1 MKNNCIKYIELLD
14 MSSKNNKNNDKKN
27 ENKNTVMDEE
37 EMNKYI
43 NDLNRYLSN
52 TTYTDTDSNTDINT
66 DISKSESE
74 SGIPESESDNSSE
87 YDADDYQV
95 KQSKVGGYMRENNY
109 INLKNNGRLFPSWI
123 MKNFNRYKLPE
134 IFLDGSDPC
143 NETKTKAELRKY
155 QEFLSRYL
163 DYNSPYRDVL
173 IYHGLGSGKTRSAIN
188 IYNILYNS
196 SPDWN
201 VFVLL
206 KATLK
211 ESTWI
216 KELESWLQKDE
227 KEFRLANIHFIS
239 YDAPNADKMFL
250 ETVKNVDAA
259 KKSLYII
266 EECHNFIN
274 NVYTNMSS
282 KQGRRALTIY
292 EHILQD
298 KKDNDGVRVIMI
310 SGSPAI
316 NIPFELALTFNL
328 LRPGAFPKLE
338 SEFNKLYVST
348 YGYPTINYA
357 KKNNFQR
364 RIMGLVSYYIGSTPE
379 YFAQK
384 KVNYVDIPMSD
395 YQNDIYSYYEK
406 IEEAI
411 ARKMRSMSGGNY
423 KSYTRQSCNFVF
435 PAMKQ
440 GMNGETRPR
449 PRDFKVNEA
458 DIQTVTKGQ
467 VAEDKKE
474 KYYKVN
480 DYLVKVD
487 EFADELDKHFGR
499 KNQDDIKDNHTLAQ
513 DIEAL
518 AKIDP
523 EYSIKSFD
531 KYMRDDKYKKSSL
544 LVEMHK
550 SSAKMTFMIF
560 MIMRSPGPTQVY
572 SNYVVMEGLQIFKI
586 YLKYFGF
593 TSFFSADRGKDFFR
607 YTEYHGGVDPKD
619 RRKVLESFNR
629 SENKFG
635 SVCKIIMISPA
646 GAEGISLNNIRQV
659 HIMEPYW
666 HEVRITQ
673 MIGRAIRQCSH
684 RELPMKDRVVEVYR
698 YKSVRPEDK
707 SAQAV
712 LQKWTTDQYIE
723 SMARSKEGLIQSFL
737 DTMKEVAVDCEL
749 YKSHNSLVSQ
759 YRCFQFDEKSL
770 FDDQIGPAYIDDIYD
785 DQKLDNGLNS
795 VNSTIRRI
803 KVIQI
808 SAVKQLVEDPAK
820 VENAEKED
828 AAYTQPEKYW
838 YSPESLVVYD
848 YDFKYPI
855 GKVGTDD
862 DNIPLKL
869 DKDTF
874 IITKVI
880 AIPSIKTKN

>member
-1 MKNNCIKYIELLD
+1 
-14 MSSKNNKNNDKKN
+14 
-27 ENKNTVMDEE
+27 MDHKDLWDTSLE
-37 EMNKYI
+37 YI
-43 NDLNRYLSN
+43 NELNSYLGK
-52 TTYTDTDSNTDINT
+52 DTDSGQSMSMYGGSADPSSTDSDSDSTSDSELLESSTSTSSSTTSST
-66 DISKSESE
+66 DSDGGGDGLHNISGGAPTYNPAANFKKES
-74 SGIPESESDNSSE
+74 
-87 YDADDYQV
+87 
-95 KQSKVGGYMRENNY
+95 RY
-109 INLKNNGRLFPSWI
+109 INLKNNGKLFPSWI
-123 MKNFNRYKLPE
+123 MKNFNKYKLPE

-143 NETKTKAELRKY
+143 NAAKTKQEIRKY

-163 DYNSPYRDVL
+163 DYNSPYRDIL
-173 IYHGLGSGKTRSAIN
+173 IYHGLGSGKTRSTIN
-188 IYNILYNS
+188 IYNVLYNS

-211 ESTWI
+211 ESTWFR
-216 KELESWLQKDE
+216 ELELWLQSDE
-227 KEFRLANIHFIS
+227 KEFRLSNIHFIS

-266 EECHNFIN
+266 EEFHNFIN
-274 NVYTNMSS
+274 NVYSNLSS

-292 EHILQD
+292 EHIMQD

-328 LRPGAFPKLE
+328 LRPGSFPKQE

-348 YGYPTINYA
+348 DGYPTINPA

-364 RIMGLVSYYIGSTPE
+364 RILGLVSYYIGATPE

-384 KVNYVDIPMSD
+384 KVNYVDVPMSD
-395 YQNDIYSYYEK
+395 YQNDVYTYYEK

-449 PRDFKVNEA
+449 PRDFKINDA
-458 DIQTVTKGQ
+458 DIQLVTKGKTQ
-467 VAEDKKE
+467 EDKKE

-480 DYLVKVD
+480 DYLVKAN
-487 EFADELDKHFGR
+487 EFVDELDTYFGTKHDADL
-499 KNQDDIKDNHTLAQ
+499 KNNYTLTN

-518 AKIDP
+518 TKIDP
-523 EYSIKSFD
+523 EYSIKTFD
-531 KYMRDDKYKKSSL
+531 KYMRGDKQRKSSL
-544 LVEMHK
+544 LIEMHK
-550 SSAKMTFMIF
+550 SSAKMTYMIL
-560 MIMRSPGPTQVY
+560 MIMRSKGPVQIY
-572 SNYVVMEGLQIFKI
+572 SNYVVMEGLQVFKI

-593 TSFFSADRGKDFFR
+593 TSYFASDKGTDGFR
-607 YTEYHGGVDPKD
+607 YTEYHGGIDPKD

-635 SVCKIIMISPA
+635 AVCKIIMISPA

-666 HEVRITQ
+666 HEVRIMQ

-684 RELPMKDRVVEVYR
+684 KDIPIADRVVEVYR
-698 YKSVRPEDK
+698 YKSVRPIPK
-707 SAQAV
+707 AGQAA
-712 LQKWTTDQYIE
+712 LKWTTDQYIE
-723 SMARSKEGLIQSFL
+723 STARSKEGLIQSFL
-737 DTMKEVAVDCEL
+737 DTMKEAAVDCEL
-749 YKSHNSLVSQ
+749 FRSHNSLVSQ
-759 YRCFQFDEKSL
+759 YRCFQFEEKSL
-770 FDDQIGPAYIDDIYD
+770 FDSNIGPAFIEDIVD

-795 VNSTIRRI
+795 LNSTIRRI
-803 KVIQI
+803 KVLEIM
-808 SAVKQLVEDPAK
+808 AVKQIVEDPSK
-820 VENAEKED
+820 VADGE
-828 AAYTQPEKYW
+828 AAYSEPEQYW
-838 YSPESLVVYD
+838 YSPESQVVYD
-848 YDFKYPI
+848 YDMKYAV
-855 GKVGTDD
+855 GKVGVDD
-862 DNIPLKL
+862 DGIPLKL

-874 IITKVI
+874 IITRVI
-880 AIPSIKTKN
+880 PIPSIRGSTT

>member
-1 MKNNCIKYIELLD
+1 MDTSADKETTLAVTLKDNDNGSYDYEVDYLGQPLD
-14 MSSKNNKNNDKKN
+14 Q
-27 ENKNTVMDEE
+27 E
-37 EMNKYI
+37 
-43 NDLNRYLSN
+43 
-52 TTYTDTDSNTDINT
+52 
-66 DISKSESE
+66 
-74 SGIPESESDNSSE
+74 
-87 YDADDYQV
+87 
-95 KQSKVGGYMRENNY
+95 GGYRKRESRY
-109 INLKNNGRLFPSWI
+109 VNLKVNGKLFPSWV

-143 NETKTKAELRKY
+143 NETKTKSEIRKY

-163 DYNSPYRDVL
+163 DYNSPYRDIL

-188 IYNILYNS
+188 IYNVLYNS

-211 ESTWI
+211 ESTWV
-216 KELESWLQKDE
+216 KELERWLQKDE
-227 KEFRLANIHFIS
+227 KEFRTANIHFIS
-239 YDAPNADKMFL
+239 YDAPNADKLFL

-292 EHILQD
+292 EHIIQD

-328 LRPGAFPKLE
+328 LRPGAFPKTE
-338 SEFNKLYVST
+338 TEFNRMYVSSD
-348 YGYPTINYA
+348 GYPTINPA

-364 RIMGLVSYYIGSTPE
+364 RILGLVSYYIGSTPE

-384 KVNYVDIPMSD
+384 RVNYVDVPMSD
-395 YQNDIYSYYEK
+395 YQSDIYTYYEK

-411 ARKMRSMSGGNY
+411 ARKMRSSSGGNY

-449 PRDFKVNEA
+449 PRDFKVKESEILA
-458 DIQTVTKGQ
+458 VTKGK
-467 VAEDKKE
+467 VKEEKKD

-480 DYLVKVD
+480 DYLVRVD
-487 EFADELDKHFGR
+487 EFVEELDRHFGR
-499 KNQDDIKDNHTLAQ
+499 KHQGDEAKGHTIIN
-513 DIEAL
+513 DFEAL
-518 AKIDP
+518 KKIDP
-523 EYSIKSFD
+523 EYTIKTFND
-531 KYMRDDKYKKSSL
+531 YLKDDKKTKSSL
-544 LVEMHK
+544 LEEMYK
-550 SSAKMTFMIF
+550 SSAKMTFMIL

-572 SNYVVMEGLQIFKI
+572 SNYVVMEGLQIFKV

-593 TSFFSADRGKDFFR
+593 TSFFSKERGKDGFR
-607 YTEYHGGVDPKD
+607 YTEYHGGIDPKD

-629 SENKFG
+629 SENKLG
-635 SVCKIIMISPA
+635 DVCKIVMISPA

-684 RELPMKDRVVEVYR
+684 RDLPMEDRFVEVYR
-698 YKSVRPEDK
+698 YKSVRPGG
-707 SAQAV
+707 AN
-712 LQKWTTDQYIE
+712 QKWTTDQYIE

-737 DTMKEVAVDCEL
+737 DAMKEAAVDCEL
-749 YKSHNSLVSQ
+749 NKNHNSMVSN
-759 YRCFQFDEKSL
+759 YRCFQFEEKSL
-770 FDDQIGPAYIDDIYD
+770 FENQIGPAYIADIYD

-795 VNSTIRRI
+795 MNATIRRI
-803 KVIQI
+803 KALKIKAVRQI
-808 SAVKQLVEDPAK
+808 VEDPSNVASG
-820 VENAEKED
+820 ES
-828 AAYTQPEKYW
+828 AYSEPDKYW
-838 YSPESLVVYD
+838 FSPETLTVYD
-848 YDFKYPI
+848 YEMKYPV

-862 DNIPLKL
+862 DDIPLKL
-869 DKDTF
+869 DKDTY

-880 AIPSIKTKN
+880 PIPVIKGN

>member
-1 MKNNCIKYIELLD
+1 MEEIDN
-14 MSSKNNKNNDKKN
+14 S
-27 ENKNTVMDEE
+27 NTSLVS
-37 EMNKYI
+37 I
-43 NDLNRYLSN
+43 NDIMNVGNHSVQEVSANADAL
-52 TTYTDTDSNTDINT
+52 DI
-66 DISKSESE
+66 EQ
-74 SGIPESESDNSSE
+74 
-87 YDADDYQV
+87 Y
-95 KQSKVGGYMRENNY
+95 GGYEKRERKY
-109 INLKNNGRLFPSWI
+109 VSLKINGKLFPSWV
-123 MKNFNRYKLPE
+123 MKNFSRFKLPE

-143 NETKTKAELRKY
+143 NETKTKKELRKY

-163 DYNSPYRDVL
+163 DYNSPYRDIL
-173 IYHGLGSGKTRSAIN
+173 IYHGLGSGKTRTAIN

-211 ESTWI
+211 ESTWV
-216 KELESWLQKDE
+216 KELEMWLQSDE
-227 KEFRLANIHFIS
+227 KEFRHANIHFIS
-239 YDAPNADKMFL
+239 YDAPNADKLFL

-259 KKSLYII
+259 KKSMYII

-292 EHILQD
+292 EHIIRD

-328 LRPGAFPKLE
+328 LRPGIFPNLE
-338 SEFNKLYVST
+338 TEFNRMYVSSD
-348 YGYPTINYA
+348 GYPTINPA

-364 RIMGLVSYYIGSTPE
+364 RILGLVSYYIGATPE

-384 KVNYVDIPMSD
+384 AINYVDVPMSD
-395 YQNDIYSYYEK
+395 YQADIYEYYEK

-411 ARKMRSMSGGNY
+411 ARKMRSASGGNY

-449 PRDFKVNEA
+449 PRDFKVKESEILA
-458 DIQTVTKGQ
+458 VTKGK
-467 VAEDKKE
+467 VDDNKKD

-480 DYLVKVD
+480 DYLVRAN
-487 EFADELDKHFGR
+487 EFIEELDRHFGTLTAADKEKGHTIR
-499 KNQDDIKDNHTLAQ
+499 NDADALLKKNKDYTIQDYDAYMTGDNKRS
-513 DIEAL
+513 AL
-518 AKIDP
+518 LD
-523 EYSIKSFD
+523 
-531 KYMRDDKYKKSSL
+531 
-544 LVEMHK
+544 EMHK
-550 SSAKMTFMIF
+550 CSAKMTFMIL

-572 SNYVVMEGLQIFKI
+572 SNYVVMEGLEVFKV

-593 TSFFSADRGKDFFR
+593 SSFFDTNKGEDGFR
-607 YTEYHGGVDPKD
+607 YSEYHGGIDPKE
-619 RRKVLESFNR
+619 RSQVLESFNR
-629 SENKFG
+629 SDNKTG
-635 SVCKIIMISPA
+635 SMCKIIMISPA

-659 HIMEPYW
+659 HLMEPYW

-684 RELPMKDRVVEVYR
+684 KDLPLSERFVDVYR
-698 YKSVRPEDK
+698 YKSVRG
-707 SAQAV
+707 AAM
-712 LQKWTTDQYIE
+712 KWTTDQYIE

-737 DTMKEVAVDCEL
+737 DAMKEAAVDCEL
-749 YKSHNSLVSQ
+749 NKNHNSMVSN
-759 YRCFQFDEKSL
+759 YRCFQFEEKSL
-770 FDDQIGPAYIDDIYD
+770 FDAQIGPAYIEDIYD

-795 VNSTIRRI
+795 LNSAVRRV
-803 KVIQI
+803 KVIKI
-808 SAVKQLVEDPAK
+808 NAVKQMVEDPSA
-820 VENAEKED
+820 VDEGE
-828 AAYTQPEKYW
+828 AAYSEPEEYW

-848 YDFKYPI
+848 YEMKYPI

-862 DNIPLKL
+862 DDLPMKL
-869 DKDTF
+869 DKDTY
-874 IITKVI
+874 IITQLI
-880 AIPSIKTKN
+880 PIPSIRASKN

>member
-1 MKNNCIKYIELLD
+1 MNTLVNLTD
-14 MSSKNNKNNDKKN
+14 TANARRNRDDK
-27 ENKNTVMDEE
+27 
-37 EMNKYI
+37 
-43 NDLNRYLSN
+43 
-52 TTYTDTDSNTDINT
+52 YTDYYL
-66 DISKSESE
+66 E
-74 SGIPESESDNSSE
+74 
-87 YDADDYQV
+87 
-95 KQSKVGGYMRENNY
+95 GGYKKRDDRY
-109 INLKNNGRLFPSWI
+109 INLKVTGKLFPSWVL
-123 MKNFNRYKLPE
+123 KNFNRYKLPE

-143 NETKTKAELRKY
+143 NDTKTKAELRKY
-155 QEFLSRYL
+155 QEFLSKYL
-163 DYNSPYRDVL
+163 DYNSPYRDIL
-173 IYHGLGSGKTRSAIN
+173 IYHGLGSGKTRTAIN
-188 IYNILYNS
+188 IYNVLYTS

-216 KELESWLQKDE
+216 KELERWLQKDE
-227 KEFRLANIHFIS
+227 KEFRTANIHFIS

-292 EHILQD
+292 EHIIQD

-328 LRPGAFPKLE
+328 MRPGIFPKLE
-338 SEFNKLYVST
+338 TEFNRMYVSSD
-348 YGYPTINYA
+348 GYPTINPA

-364 RIMGLVSYYIGSTPE
+364 RILGLVSYYIGSTPE
-379 YFAQK
+379 FFAQK
-384 KVNYVDIPMSD
+384 VINYVDVPMSD
-395 YQNDIYSYYEK
+395 YQSDIYTYYEK

-411 ARKMRSMSGGNY
+411 ARKMRSGSGGNY

-435 PAMKQ
+435 PAIKQ
-440 GMNGETRPR
+440 GINGETRPR
-449 PRDFKVNEA
+449 PRDFKVKESEIMA
-458 DIQTVTKGQ
+458 VTKGY
-467 VAEDKKE
+467 ADKEEKKG
-474 KYYKVN
+474 KYYRVS
-480 DYLVKVD
+480 DYLVRVD
-487 EFADELDKHFGR
+487 EFADEFDKHFGR
-499 KNQDDIKDNHTLAQ
+499 KQVVDIENKHTLSD

-518 AKIDP
+518 KKIDS
-523 EYSIKSFD
+523 EYTITTFD
-531 KYMRDDKYKKSSL
+531 DYIRDDSKTKSEL
-544 LVEMHK
+544 LIEMHK
-550 SSAKMTFMIF
+550 SSAKMTFMIM

-586 YLKYFGF
+586 YLKHFGF
-593 TSFFSADRGKDFFR
+593 TSFFNKDRGDDGFR
-607 YTEYHGGVDPKD
+607 YTEYHGGIDPKD

-635 SVCKIIMISPA
+635 DLCKLIMISPA

-684 RELPMKDRVVEVYR
+684 KELPMQDRFVDVYR
-698 YKSVRPEDK
+698 YKSIRTGNTV
-707 SAQAV
+707 
-712 LQKWTTDQYIE
+712 QKWTTDQYIE

-737 DTMKEVAVDCEL
+737 DTMKEAAVDCEL
-749 YKSHNSLVSQ
+749 NKNHNSMVSN
-759 YRCFQFDEKSL
+759 YRCFQFEEKSL
-770 FDDQIGPAYIDDIYD
+770 FDDQIGPAYIEDIYD

-795 VNSTIRRI
+795 VNSTVNRV
-803 KVIQI
+803 KVLKI
-808 SAVKQLVEDPAK
+808 SAVIQMVEDPNNPTNPNSDSNDGDNELNKSEEASYSVPK
-820 VENAEKED
+820 
-828 AAYTQPEKYW
+828 PYW
-838 YSPESLVVYD
+838 YSADSLTVYD
-848 YDFKYPI
+848 YDFRYPI
-855 GKVGTDD
+855 GKIGTDD
-862 DNIPLKL
+862 DDLPLKL

-874 IITKVI
+874 IITKLLP
-880 AIPSIKTKN
+880 IPIIKG

>member
-1 MKNNCIKYIELLD
+1 MATEKSVIVINKDFENLDIDSSNIEL
-14 MSSKNNKNNDKKN
+14 
-27 ENKNTVMDEE
+27 
-37 EMNKYI
+37 
-43 NDLNRYLSN
+43 
-52 TTYTDTDSNTDINT
+52 
-66 DISKSESE
+66 
-74 SGIPESESDNSSE
+74 
-87 YDADDYQV
+87 DYQD
-95 KQSKVGGYMRENNY
+95 GGYLKKESRY
-109 INLKNNGRLFPSWI
+109 VNLKVNGKLFPSWV

-143 NETKTKAELRKY
+143 NESKTKAELRKY

-163 DYNSPYRDVL
+163 DFNSPYRDIL

-201 VFVLL
+201 VFILL

-211 ESTWI
+211 ESTWVR
-216 KELESWLQKDE
+216 ELEQWLQKDE
-227 KEFRLANIHFIS
+227 KEFRLSNIHFIS
-239 YDAPNADKMFL
+239 YDAPNADKLFL

-292 EHILQD
+292 EHIIQD

-328 LRPGAFPKLE
+328 LRPGIFPKLE
-338 SEFNKLYVST
+338 SEFNRMYVST
-348 YGYPTINYA
+348 DGYPTINPA

-364 RIMGLVSYYIGSTPE
+364 RILGLVSYYIGATPE

-384 KVNYVDIPMSD
+384 RVNYVDVPMSD

-406 IEEAI
+406 IEENI
-411 ARKMRSMSGGNY
+411 ARKMRSASGGNY

-449 PRDFKVNEA
+449 PRDFKVKESEILA
-458 DIQTVTKGQ
+458 VTKGQ
-467 VAEDKKE
+467 VKDDKKE

-480 DYLVKVD
+480 DYLVRVE
-487 EFADELDKHFGR
+487 EFVTELDRYFSA
-499 KNQDDIKDNHTLAQ
+499 KNQDDEAKGHTLMNDVA
-513 DIEAL
+513 AL
-518 AKIDP
+518 KKLDE
-523 EYSIKSFD
+523 EYTIKTFMDYISND
-531 KYMRDDKYKKSSL
+531 KYTKSSL
-544 LVEMHK
+544 LSEMYK

-560 MIMRSPGPTQVY
+560 MILRSPGPVQVY
-572 SNYVVMEGLQIFKI
+572 SNYVVMEGLEIFKI

-593 TSFFSADRGKDFFR
+593 TSFFSTERGTDGFR
-607 YTEYHGGVDPKD
+607 YTEYHGGIDPKD
-619 RRKVLESFNR
+619 RRRVLESFNR

-635 SVCKIIMISPA
+635 AVCKIIMISPA

-684 RELPMKDRVVEVYR
+684 RDLPMDQRFVEVYR
-698 YKSVRPEDK
+698 YKSVRSGSGDK
-707 SAQAV
+707 
-712 LQKWTTDQYIE
+712 KWTTDQYIE

-749 YKSHNSLVSQ
+749 NKTHNSMVSN
-759 YRCFQFDEKSL
+759 YRCFQFEEKSL
-770 FDDQIGPAYIDDIYD
+770 FEDQIGPAYIADIYD
-785 DQKLDNGLNS
+785 DQKLDNGLNATNSS
-795 VNSTIRRI
+795 VKRV
-803 KVIQI
+803 KALKI
-808 SAVKQLVEDPAK
+808 SAVRQLVEDPSLANG
-820 VENAEKED
+820 NAPYSEPTE
-828 AAYTQPEKYW
+828 YW
-838 YSPESLVVYD
+838 FSPETFVVYD
-848 YDFKYPI
+848 LEMKYPI

-862 DNIPLKL
+862 DDLPLKL
-869 DKDTF
+869 DKDTY

-880 AIPSIKTKN
+880 PIPVIKGS